1 MGGDPVRRDSVLVL
15 AARGALS
22 ALGTWKALLLALVFN
37 LLLAYAFAHPVN
49 AALRQALD
57 RSPWAA
63 RIAAPN
69 APLFEFYGEISRS
82 RPDVF
87 GDLSAWDAIATGE
100 DAGPGGHR
108 SPLSGFLS
116 TTGVA
121 SSAAGFAVL
130 AAALSALFAG
140 GFAGR
145 FGSEKERTS
154 LAAFGADAARFA
166 LPSLLLGALS
176 LVGIAAAYR
185 WVYAASG
192 SLYEA
197 EDLRYEWEAILLSL
211 LRLGAFLAVAA
222 IVRLLVLY
230 TRAAMGRSGKASLVE
245 AFGTALGFLAR
256 RPARAL
262 ALEILFGALGVLPLL
277 FWALLGPV
285 WDGKDAGALALIVLG
300 QQAVVFW
307 RIFSRTA
314 HLGAAS
320 AFLTR
325 ASDAAS
331 ARTAVASE
339 SEPALGTGD
348 APAPEP

>member
-1 MGGDPVRRDSVLVL
+1 MRRDSVLVL
-15 AARGALS
+15 ASRGALS

-57 RSPWAA
+57 KSPWAA
-63 RIAAPN
+63 RLTAAN
-69 APLFEFYGEISRS
+69 APLFEFYGEISRA

-87 GDLSAWDAIATGE
+87 GDLSAWDAIATGDE
-100 DAGPGGHR
+100 GERGARR

-130 AAALSALFAG
+130 AAALSALLAG

-145 FGSEKERTS
+145 FGSTKESGS
-154 LAAFGADAARFA
+154 LPAFGADAARFA
-166 LPSLLLGALS
+166 PASLLLGALS

-185 WVYAASG
+185 WIYVASG

-211 LRLGAFLAVAA
+211 LRLGAFLVVAA
-222 IVRLLVLY
+222 IVRLVVLY
-230 TRAAMGRSGKASLVE
+230 ARAAMGRAGKANLVG
-245 AFGTALGFLAR
+245 AFGTALGLLAR

-262 ALEILFGALGVLPLL
+262 ALEILFGALGILPLL
-277 FWALLGPV
+277 LWALLGPV
-285 WDGKDAGALALIVLG
+285 WDGKDAAALALVILG
-300 QQAVVFW
+300 QQAVVFF
-307 RIFSRTA
+307 RILARTA

-320 AFLTR
+320 AFLAR
-325 ASDAAS
+325 AAEAAAPAPS
-331 ARTAVASE
+331 PKLTSE
-339 SEPALGTGD
+339 SEPA
-348 APAPEP
+348 AEPAPGP

>member
-1 MGGDPVRRDSVLVL
+1 MGGDPVKRDSVIVL
-15 AARGALS
+15 ASRGAVS

-63 RIAAPN
+63 RIAAPS
-69 APLFEFYGEISRS
+69 APLFEFYGEISRA

-87 GDLSAWDAIATGE
+87 GDLSAWDTIATG
-100 DAGPGGHR
+100 DDGGSGGR
-108 SPLSGFLS
+108 RAPLSRFLA

-130 AAALSALFAG
+130 AAALSALLAG

-145 FGSEKERTS
+145 FGSEKERAS

-192 SLYEA
+192 GLYEA
-197 EDLRYEWEAILLSL
+197 EDLRYEWEAILLGL
-211 LRLGAFLAVAA
+211 LRLGAFLVVAA
-222 IVRLLVLY
+222 IVRLVVLY
-230 TRAAMGRSGKASLVE
+230 TRAAMGRAGKANLVG
-245 AFGTALGFLAR
+245 AFGAALGFLAR
-256 RPARAL
+256 RPVRVL

-277 FWALLGPV
+277 AWAFLGPV
-285 WDGKDAGALALIVLG
+285 WDGKDLGALALIVLG

-307 RIFSRTA
+307 RIFARTA

-320 AFLTR
+320 AFLAR
-325 ASDAAS
+325 ASGAAGPAPS
-331 ARTAVASE
+331 PKLTSE
-339 SEPALGTGD
+339 SEPA
-348 APAPEP
+348 AEPTPQP

>member
-1 MGGDPVRRDSVLVL
+1 MRRDSVLVL
-15 AARGALS
+15 ASRGVLS

-57 RSPWAA
+57 KSPWAA
-63 RIAAPN
+63 RLAAAN
-69 APLFEFYGEISRS
+69 APLFEFYGEISRA

-87 GDLSAWDAIATGE
+87 GDLSAWDAIATGDE
-100 DAGPGGHR
+100 RERGAR
-108 SPLSGFLS
+108 RAPLSGFLS

-121 SSAAGFAVL
+121 SSATGFAVL
-130 AAALSALFAG
+130 AAALSALLAG

-145 FGSEKERTS
+145 FGSTKENGS

-166 LPSLLLGALS
+166 PASLLLGALS

-185 WVYAASG
+185 WIYVATG

-211 LRLGAFLAVAA
+211 LRLGAFLVAAA
-222 IVRLLVLY
+222 IVRLVVLY
-230 TRAAMGRSGKASLVE
+230 TRAAMGRAGKANLVG

-262 ALEILFGALGVLPLL
+262 ALEILFGALGILPLL
-277 FWALLGPV
+277 LWALLGPV
-285 WDGKDAGALALIVLG
+285 WDGNDAGALALVILG
-300 QQAVVFW
+300 QQAVVLI
-307 RIFSRTA
+307 RILARTA

-320 AFLTR
+320 AFLAR
-325 ASDAAS
+325 AAEAAAPAPS
-331 ARTAVASE
+331 PKVTAE
-339 SEPALGTGD
+339 SEPAAEQ
-348 APAPEP
+348 APGS

>member
-1 MGGDPVRRDSVLVL
+1 MGGGAVKRDSVIVL
-15 AARGALS
+15 ASRGAVS

-63 RIAAPN
+63 RLAAPN
-69 APLFEFYGEISRS
+69 APLFEFYGEISRA

-100 DAGPGGHR
+100 DAGPGGRR
-108 SPLSGFLS
+108 SPLSGFLT

-130 AAALSALFAG
+130 AAALAALLAG

-154 LAAFGADAARFA
+154 LAAFGADTARFA

-176 LVGIAAAYR
+176 LAGIAAAYR

-192 SLYEA
+192 SLYVA
-197 EDLRYEWEAILLSL
+197 EDLRYEWEALLLGL
-211 LRLGAFLAVAA
+211 LRLGAFLVVAA
-222 IVRLLVLY
+222 IVRLVVLY
-230 TRAAMGRSGKASLVE
+230 TRASMGRAGRASLVG
-245 AFGTALGFLAR
+245 AFGAALGFLAR
-256 RPARAL
+256 RPVRVL
-262 ALEILFGALGVLPLL
+262 ALEILFGVLGVLPL
-277 FWALLGPV
+277 FVWALLGPV
-285 WDGKDAGALALIVLG
+285 WDGRDAGALALIVLG

-307 RIFSRTA
+307 RIFARTA

-320 AFLTR
+320 AFLAR
-325 ASDAAS
+325 ASEAAGPAPS
-331 ARTAVASE
+331 PKLTSE
-339 SEPALGTGD
+339 SEPA
-348 APAPEP
+348 AEPVPGP